1 MGPTDCL
8 RQHLQ
13 QKSQDIL
20 NAIQLVSNIKAL
32 LKKLRNEDL
41 DNFLDKVV
49 SFSQKFKID
58 ILDLGTYYVKSR
70 CRFQWDHITKEYH
83 YHLDIFN
90 ATINFHLQE
99 LNFRFDERAME
110 LLTLSLTLD
119 LNNAYKSFNIDDI
132 CILA

>member
-1 MGPTDCL
+1 
-8 RQHLQ
+8 
-13 QKSQDIL
+13 
-20 NAIQLVSNIKAL
+20 
-32 LKKLRNEDL
+32 LRNEDL

-49 SFSQKFKID
+49 SFSKKFKID
-58 ILDLGTYYVKSR
+58 ILDLGTHYVKSR
-70 CRFQWDHITKEYH
+70 CRFQWDHITEEYH

-99 LNFRFDERAME
+99 LNFRFGERAME